1 MEVIVT
7 VSVSGVVT
15 ITGSRPAAPTPVSVA
30 SVGPWSLGRGNGG
43 RIPAI
48 RRVPRPG
55 RRRPSAGVL
64 GAGEDADD
72 VPAPLDLLV
81 QPLQP
86 IGRPDLLP
94 VRDGGTL
101 GMTGSRPD
109 AVRLIRGRAPCSP
122 SARSARASS
131 RPPPADGECAG
142 RRPR

>member
-48 RRVPRPG
+48 HRVPRPG
-55 RRRPSAGVL
+55 RRRPSAGVP
-64 GAGEDADD
+64 GPGEDPANA
-72 VPAPLDLLV
+72 PAPLQLLF
-81 QPLQP
+81 QPPQP

-94 VRDGGTL
+94 VRDGWTL
-101 GMTGSRPD
+101 
-109 AVRLIRGRAPCSP
+109 
-122 SARSARASS
+122 
-131 RPPPADGECAG
+131 
-142 RRPR
+142 